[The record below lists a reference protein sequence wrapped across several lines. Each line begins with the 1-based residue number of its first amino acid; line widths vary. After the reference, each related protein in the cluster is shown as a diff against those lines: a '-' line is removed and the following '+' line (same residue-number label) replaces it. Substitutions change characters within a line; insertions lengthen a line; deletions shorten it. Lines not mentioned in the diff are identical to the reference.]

1 VRGPRRGD
9 NWGVRE
15 DLDGYLYGTFIVD
28 GRRVQRGL
36 GRRIQELERTPS
48 GTRRTDK
55 QVSAVVDE
63 LWEAKREE
71 LEQAQARKR
80 PERRMIKDVMQEWM
94 DGAEANGM
102 SAETVTKHY
111 ALMANQYLGGV
122 GNHPLGEIAL
132 AHVDKFKARLR
143 ERGLAPATTNM
154 RLTRLKT
161 FLRWAQARGYV
172 TELPSIEKVKEG
184 RRVPR
189 VPLEEHI
196 RAFWARLR
204 HLATEHADPR
214 QRYFY
219 GLHLMML
226 LFVLGTGVRRAG
238 PFHAKWEH
246 VDFAR
251 AAVLLVKSKGGEERL
266 DLPPLLVTFLQE
278 RRARYPH
285 HVWLFDNGRGKL
297 AYSNPHAISTA
308 FRRHQAA
315 LGFAGLRIKPLH
327 GFRALFA
334 TVNMN
339 ELGADS
345 KTVAELLNHAS
356 FKTTEN
362 AYLAGMAKAKRRAL
376 VAYEEQYL
384 AGLLEGG
391 MPQIEA
397 GGAAGAGS

>member
-1 VRGPRRGD
+1 
-9 NWGVRE
+9 
-15 DLDGYLYGTFIVD
+15 
-28 GRRVQRGL
+28 
-36 GRRIQELERTPS
+36 
-48 GTRRTDK
+48 
-55 QVSAVVDE
+55 
-63 LWEAKREE
+63 
-71 LEQAQARKR
+71 
-80 PERRMIKDVMQEWM
+80 
-94 DGAEANGM
+94 
-102 SAETVTKHY
+102 
-111 ALMANQYLGGV
+111 
-122 GNHPLGEIAL
+122 
-132 AHVDKFKARLR
+132 
-143 ERGLAPATTNM
+143 M
-154 RLTRLKT
+154 RLTRLNT
-161 FLRWAQARGYV
+161 FLRWARARGYIAEPPPV
-172 TELPSIEKVKEG
+172 EKVKES

-196 RAFWARLR
+196 RALWARLR
-204 HLATEHADPR
+204 HLSTAHPDPR

-226 LFVLGTGVRRAG
+226 LFVVGTGVRRAG

-246 VDFAR
+246 VDFAG
-251 AAVLLVKSKGGEERL
+251 AAVLLVKSKGGEEWL
-266 DLPPLLVTFLQE
+266 NLPPLLVAFLRE

-297 AYSNPHAISTA
+297 AYSDPHAISTA

-391 MPQIEA
+391 LPEFEA
-397 GGAAGAGS
+397 GGSAGAGS